1 MPTYPFICPKCKEK
15 LSINGHSYYCENGH
29 CYDLSKSG
37 YVNLV
42 LVNNKHSADPG
53 DNKEMIKARVLVMN
67 AGYYDSL
74 AGKIADILEGY
85 PHSSVLDCGC
95 GVGSVT
101 GIIQKRFPN
110 ALVMGSDI
118 SKNAA
123 DAAAKKYKDIP
134 FCVAS
139 SNDLPVESESQDVL
153 ICAFAP
159 VFAEEFGRVLRPGG
173 IFIRVV
179 PDVMHLYGLK
189 SILYENPRKNEKDT
203 EEPAGFEKIKTEYVA
218 DDFTATGEVVS
229 SLIKM
234 TPYYYHTKKEDLER
248 VFAMPSLT
256 TNRAFE
262 VRVYK
267 KSEN

>member
-1 MPTYPFICPKCKEK
+1 MPEYPFICPKCGKPLKKSEK
-15 LSINGHSYYCENGH
+15 SYLCPDGH
-29 CYDLSKSG
+29 CYDIAKSG

-42 LVNNKHSADPG
+42 LVGSKHSADPG
-53 DNKEMIKARVLVMN
+53 DNKEMIKARVLVMD

-74 AGKIADILEGY
+74 AAAIVKIMEKY
-85 PHSSVLDCGC
+85 PRQSALDCGC
-95 GVGSVT
+95 GVGSITSKV
-101 GIIQKRFPN
+101 KDAFPEC
-110 ALVMGSDI
+110 LVMGSDV

-123 DAAAKKYKDIP
+123 DAAAKKYKNIP

-139 SNDLPVESESQDVL
+139 SNDLPVEEGSQDVL

-159 VFAEEFGRVLRPGG
+159 VFEKEFLRVLKPGG

-189 SILYENPRKNEKDT
+189 SILYSSPRPNERDT
-203 EEPAGFEKIKTEYVA
+203 AEPNGFEKTETVFVA
-218 DDFTATGEVVS
+218 DDFTAEGEVVS
-229 SLIKM
+229 SLVKM
-234 TPYYYHTKKEDLER
+234 TPYYYHTKKEDLDR

-262 VRVYK
+262 VRVYRK
-267 KSEN
+267 LGC

>member
-1 MPTYPFICPKCKEK
+1 MNTYPYVCPKCKKPLKPEGK
-15 LSINGHSYYCENGH
+15 SYFCPEGH
-29 CYDLSKSG
+29 CYDVAKSG

-42 LVNNKHSADPG
+42 LANEKHSADPG
-53 DNKEMIKARVLVMN
+53 DNKEMIKARVLVMD

-74 AGKIADILEGY
+74 SDCIVDILRDH
-85 PHSSVLDCGC
+85 PHRTVLDCGC
-95 GVGSVT
+95 GVGSIT
-101 GIIQKRFPN
+101 GKIKKAFPDS
-110 ALVMGSDI
+110 LVLGSDI

-123 DAAAKKYKDIP
+123 DAAAKKYKEIP

-139 SNDLPVESESQDVL
+139 SNDLPVEEGSQDVL

-159 VFAEEFGRVLRPGG
+159 VFDKEFLRVLRPNG

-189 SILYENPRKNEKDT
+189 SILYKTPRVNEKDT
-203 EEPAGFEKIKTEYVA
+203 EEPAGFTKWETRFVA
-218 DDFTATGEVVS
+218 DDFTAEGEVVS

-248 VFAMPSLT
+248 VFSMPSFT
-256 TNRAFE
+256 TNRSFE

-267 KSEN
+267 KSM

>member
-1 MPTYPFICPKCKEK
+1 MNTYPFICPKCKK
-15 LSINGHSYYCENGH
+15 PLTLDGRSYFCSDGH

-42 LVNNKHSADPG
+42 LANEKHSADPG
-53 DNKEMIKARVLVMN
+53 DNKEMIKARVAVMN

-74 AGKIADILEGY
+74 SDCIVGVLKSF
-85 PHSSVLDCGC
+85 PHGAVLDCGC
-95 GVGSVT
+95 GVGSIT
-101 GIIQKRFPN
+101 GKIKEAFPDS
-110 ALVMGSDI
+110 LVLGSDI

-123 DAAAKKYKDIP
+123 DAAAKKYKNIP

-139 SNDLPVESESQDVL
+139 SNDLPVESESQDAL

-159 VFAEEFGRVLRPGG
+159 VFGREFSRILRPGG
-173 IFIRVV
+173 VFIRVV

-189 SILYENPRKNEKDT
+189 SILYKTPRVNEKDL
-203 EEPAGFEKIKTEYVA
+203 EEPEGFEKVETRYVA
-218 DDFTATGEVVS
+218 DDFTAEGEVVS

-248 VFAMPSLT
+248 VFAMQKLT

-267 KSEN
+267 KSM

>member
-1 MPTYPFICPKCKEK
+1 MNAYPFICPKCRKELTLLQK
-15 LSINGHSYYCENGH
+15 SYFCPDGH
-29 CYDLSKSG
+29 CYDVSKSG

-53 DNKEMIKARVLVMN
+53 DNKEMIRARVLVMD

-74 AGKIADILEGY
+74 ADCIV
-85 PHSSVLDCGC
+85 SVLRDLPHDAVLDSGC
-95 GVGSVT
+95 GVGSIT
-101 GIIQKRFPN
+101 GRAKEAFPDS
-110 ALVMGSDI
+110 LVLGSDI

-123 DAAAKKYKDIP
+123 EAAAKKYKNVP

-139 SNDLPVESESQDVL
+139 GNDLPVADQSQDVV

-159 VFAEEFGRVLRPGG
+159 VFEKEFLRVLRPGG

-179 PDVMHLYGLK
+179 PDVRHLFGLK
-189 SILYENPRKNEKDT
+189 SILYSTPRLNERDT
-203 EEPAGFEKIKTEYVA
+203 DEPTGFEKIDTRFVA
-218 DDFTATGEVVS
+218 DDFTAKEEVVS

-234 TPYYYHTKKEDLER
+234 TPYYYHTRKEDLDR
-248 VFAMPSLT
+248 VFAMPALT

-262 VRVYK
+262 VRVYRK
-267 KSEN
+267 N